1 MRATEIDF
9 TYRHLPNS
17 GTPVV
22 LLPGLVGSDWIW
34 RSTVECLSSAG
45 HSTLV
50 WNTPIA
56 LLDRDAATSIDV
68 LRESVLDLLDHMS
81 VERALLCGNSL
92 GALLALDFASHHPER
107 SAGLIVSGSPG
118 MHEGIIDLDY
128 LLEHTDR
135 ETLQHYA
142 QRLFYS
148 RPETLDPELVEQ
160 TIEMVL
166 HRPTALNILR
176 AFQATRSHD
185 TVGILPRISCPV
197 SLVWGEHDLVT
208 PLENWRAHIPSIPAA
223 ELHVI
228 DACGHAPMIE
238 QPEAWLGLLL
248 AFVERLLGRPGA
260 TKESP
265 AVDTVRHASA
275 PAAGT
280 GA

>member
-9 TYRHLPNS
+9 TYRHLPHS
-17 GTPVV
+17 GTPIV

-34 RSTVECLSSAG
+34 HSTAECLTSAG

-56 LLDRDAATSIDV
+56 LLDRQAATSIDV
-68 LRESVLDLLDHMS
+68 LRESVLDLLNHIS
-81 VERALLCGNSL
+81 AERALLCGNSL
-92 GALLALDFASHHPER
+92 GALLALDFAAHHPER
-107 SAGLIVSGSPG
+107 TTGLIVSGSPG

-176 AFQATRSHD
+176 AFQATRTHD
-185 TVGILPRISCPV
+185 TVGILPAITCPV
-197 SLVWGEHDLVT
+197 SMVWGEHDLVT
-208 PLENWRAHIPSIPAA
+208 PLENWRPHIPSIPAA

-248 AFVERLLGRPGA
+248 PFIERLLGRPGA
-260 TKESP
+260 
-265 AVDTVRHASA
+265 VDELSAADSGDQTTTTAASA
-275 PAAGT
+275 